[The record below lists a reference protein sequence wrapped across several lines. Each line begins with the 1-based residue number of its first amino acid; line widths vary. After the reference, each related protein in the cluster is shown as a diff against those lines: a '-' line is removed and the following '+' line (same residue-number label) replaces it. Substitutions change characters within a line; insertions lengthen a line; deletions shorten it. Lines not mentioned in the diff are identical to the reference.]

1 MRPTWSLMLAC
12 AAVLAAGCGTKTI
25 NSEEAEKKVR
35 AELAEQLGASVKSVD
50 CPDDVEAKKGDKFSC
65 TAKGADG
72 TTAKIS
78 MTQTTDSGDFHFDAP
93 LLHTGPAEQQ
103 IEQGVSEQVGSEVTV
118 ACPDLVEARKGTK
131 LTCKVE
137 DSSGESRDVAV
148 VVTDP
153 QGSIR
158 YEVQ

>member
-1 MRPTWSLMLAC
+1 MRPTCSLMLAC

-25 NSEEAEKKVR
+25 NSDEAEKQVR
-35 AELAEQLGASVKSVD
+35 EELAQQLGASVKSVD
-50 CPDDVEAKKGDKFSC
+50 CPDEVEAKKGDKFSC

-72 TTAKIS
+72 TTAKIPV
-78 MTQTTDSGDFHFDAP
+78 TQTSDSGSFHFSTP

-131 LTCKVE
+131 LTCKLE
-137 DSSGESRDVAV
+137 DSSGESHDVAV
-148 VVTDP
+148 EVTDA
-153 QGSIR
+153 QGSIH
-158 YEVQ
+158 YQVQ